1 MDEKDT
7 GAKEEKARRP
17 RRERKEEQKP
27 VQETADEKP
36 PDVTPSG
43 KPRRK
48 RGDQSPQGGGGGGWM
63 SAPAKQVYN
72 NDENDA
78 GSIPSLNETIVAGN
92 KDKHF
97 NDNDD
102 DEILIIPDLD
112 EEGGADADQRVA
124 HAPRN
129 ITRRI
134 PTLSELES
142 EAVAA
147 IPTSDIEGLDLTCL
161 QSTLVPLE
169 LIKEEDITWTFET
182 LLSEA
187 TDEVNGTQQPQ
198 PKPKKVVQLSPVKA
212 KAKARSSKRSNKARG
227 D

>member
-1 MDEKDT
+1 
-7 GAKEEKARRP
+7 
-17 RRERKEEQKP
+17 
-27 VQETADEKP
+27 VSHLNLHP
-36 PDVTPSG
+36 PPFTPH
-43 KPRRK
+43 
-48 RGDQSPQGGGGGGWM
+48 Q
-63 SAPAKQVYN
+63 
-72 NDENDA
+72 
-78 GSIPSLNETIVAGN
+78 N
-92 KDKHF
+92 KDKYF
-97 NDNDD
+97 NESD

-129 ITRRI
+129 VTRRI

-147 IPTSDIEGLDLTCL
+147 IPSSDANGMDLSCL

-169 LIKEEDITWTFET
+169 LLKEEDVCWTFET
-182 LLSEA
+182 LLAEA

-198 PKPKKVVQLSPVKA
+198 PKPKKVVQLSPVKS
-212 KAKARSSKRSNKARG
+212 KSKSKSSSKSRSKGRA